1 MAGAAPSHYWR
12 TIMKALKHV
21 MLIASIVAIPTLSFA
36 QQMNAPMND
45 TTPAPTVSMHDT
57 QNNQPGTQYQQPSHK
72 LSGSGDSS
80 GYGAPAT
87 GFSQSSTMHFA
98 GKSSRM
104 FNH

>member
-1 MAGAAPSHYWR
+1 MVGAAPSHYWR
-12 TIMKALKHV
+12 TIMKALKHI

-36 QQMNAPMND
+36 QQMNTPIND

-72 LSGSGDSS
+72 MSGSGDSS

-87 GFSQSSTMHFA
+87 SFSQSSTMHFA
-98 GKSSRM
+98 GKNSPV

>member
-1 MAGAAPSHYWR
+1 
-12 TIMKALKHV
+12 MKALKHV

-57 QNNQPGTQYQQPSHK
+57 QNNQAGTQDQQPSHK
-72 LSGSGDSS
+72 MSGYGDSS

-87 GFSQSSTMHFA
+87 SFSQSSTMHFA
-98 GKSSRM
+98 GKDSRL
-104 FNH
+104 FKH

>member
-1 MAGAAPSHYWR
+1 
-12 TIMKALKHV
+12 MKALKHV

-57 QNNQPGTQYQQPSHK
+57 QNNQAGTQYQQPSHK
-72 LSGSGDSS
+72 MSGYGDSS

-87 GFSQSSTMHFA
+87 SFSQSSTMHFA
-98 GKSSRM
+98 GKDSRL
-104 FNH
+104 FKH